1 MTIARGSSGRYLLSS
16 PDHTQLFPETN
27 MSAHGTIRVEDD
39 QLLRGEGRFADD
51 AKPANLAY
59 AHFVRSPHAH
69 ARVKSVDVEQARQAS
84 KVLAALTAKD
94 MEGVG
99 SVSRHP
105 PMTGRNG
112 FKLVM
117 PHRPVLA
124 GEKITHIG
132 QPIAVVIAE
141 TLAAAQD
148 AAELVAVDYEE
159 LPAVTD
165 ARDALKPGAPQL
177 YTDAPGNLAFDFLLP
192 NDENN
197 SQEVERIMKNAA
209 KVARVEHLQQRI
221 VIATM
226 EPRGGTASYDPASDS
241 YALRVCSQGSGP
253 MHGFLS
259 AIMGLPKEKL
269 RVTTEEVGGAF
280 GMKSAPYPEYP
291 ALLVAARLTKR
302 PVHWMATRSESFLSD
317 NQARDSAVVAEL
329 ALDERGKF
337 LALRITQICNVGAF
351 VTPANP
357 HLMTNNFTRCLPGMY
372 RIPHIESAAKC
383 LFTNTVPIGPYRGA
397 GRPEANY
404 VLERLVDEAARVTG
418 IDRVRI
424 RRRNL
429 IPPSAIP
436 YKTPVGTTY
445 DSGEFDAVVEKAIEL
460 SNYAGFSKRR
470 RESKS
475 RKKLRGIGISCFLE
489 HSGGTPTESA
499 SLTFPGGD
507 NMVVGL
513 GVQSTGQ
520 SHATVYPRLV
530 AERLGIRPEQV
541 KHRHGDSSMNL
552 PGAPSVG
559 SRSTMTAGAAVVR
572 GIELLLEKGKK
583 IAAMLL
589 EASEAD
595 IEYKVGVFKVVGTD
609 RRLSLFEVASRS
621 ADLAKRGQ
629 IAENLDTK
637 ATVDTPQTFPN
648 GCHIAEVEIDPDTG
662 EVIVATYT
670 AVDDGGNIIDHTL
683 VEGQVIGALAQGFG
697 QALYET
703 ANYDGSGQLT
713 TGSFLD
719 YAMPRAH
726 HMPPMAEIKA
736 ADHVVPATTNPLGV
750 KGVGEAGT
758 TGSIAAIMN
767 AIADAIPAAAK
778 LNMPATPEKVWRAV
792 REAAGG
798 N

>member
-1 MTIARGSSGRYLLSS
+1 
-16 PDHTQLFPETN
+16 
-27 MSAHGTIRVEDD
+27 MSAHGTLRVEDD
-39 QLLRGEGRFADD
+39 QLLRGEGRYADD
-51 AKPANLAY
+51 VKPANLAY
-59 AHFVRSPHAH
+59 AYFVRSPHAH
-69 ARVKSVDVEQARQAS
+69 ARIKSVDTTEAGKAP
-84 KVLAALTAKD
+84 KVLAVLTAKD

-105 PMTGRNG
+105 PMTGRGG
-112 FKLVM
+112 FKLII

-124 GEKITHIG
+124 GERVTHIG
-132 QPIAVVIAE
+132 QAVAAVIAE

-165 ARDALKPGAPQL
+165 AQAAMQPGAPQL
-177 YTDAPGNLAFDFLLP
+177 YAEAPGNLAFDFLMP
-192 NDENN
+192 NDEKN
-197 SQEVERIMKNAA
+197 SQEVERIIAGA
-209 KVARVEHLQQRI
+209 HKVARVEYAQQRI
-221 VIATM
+221 IMATM
-226 EPRGGTASYDPASDS
+226 EPRGGTASYDPATDS
-241 YALRVCSQGSGP
+241 YSLRVCTQGAGP
-253 MHGFLS
+253 MQGLLS

-269 RVTTEEVGGAF
+269 RVTTDDVGGAF
-280 GMKSAPYPEYP
+280 GMKTAAYPEYP
-291 ALLVAARLTKR
+291 TLLVATRMTRR

-317 NQARDSAVVAEL
+317 NQARESAFVAEL

-337 LALRITQICNVGAF
+337 LALRIRQVGNVGAF

-357 HLMTNNFTRCLPGMY
+357 HSMTNNFTRCLPGMY
-372 RIPHIESAAKC
+372 RIPYLESAAKC
-383 LFTNTVPIGPYRGA
+383 LFTNTLPIGPYRGA

-404 VLERLVDEAARVTG
+404 LLERLVDEAARVTG
-418 IDRVRI
+418 IDRVKI

-445 DSGEFDAVVEKAIEL
+445 DSGEFEAVLDKALEL
-460 SNYAGFSKRR
+460 SNYAEFSKRK

-475 RKKLRGIGISCFLE
+475 RKKLRGVGISCFLE
-489 HSGGTPTESA
+489 HAGGTPTESA
-499 SLTFPGGD
+499 SLTFPGGES
-507 NMVVGL
+507 MVVGL

-520 SHATVYPRLV
+520 GHATVYPRLV
-530 AERLGIRPEQV
+530 AERLGIKPEQV
-541 KHRHGDSSMNL
+541 RHRHGDTDMIL

-559 SRSTMTAGAAVVR
+559 SRSTMAAGAAVVR
-572 GIELLLEKGKK
+572 GIELLVEKGKK

-595 IEYKVGVFKVVGTD
+595 IEYKAGVFKVVGTD
-609 RRLSLFEVASRS
+609 RRLSLFEVAQRS
-621 ADLAKRGQ
+621 AELVKRGQ
-629 IAENLDTK
+629 IAESLDTK

-662 EVIVATYT
+662 EVKVAAYT
-670 AVDDGGNIIDHTL
+670 AVDDGGNILDHTL

-703 ANYDGSGQLT
+703 ANYDANGQLT
-713 TGSFLD
+713 TGSFMD
-719 YAMPRAH
+719 YAMPRAE
-726 HMPPMAEIKA
+726 HMPSISAIMT

-758 TGSIAAIMN
+758 VGSIAAIMN
-767 AIADAIPAAAK
+767 AIADAIPGNAAAK
-778 LNMPATPEKVWRAV
+778 LDMPATPEKVWRACQQA
-792 REAAGG
+792 AAG
-798 N
+798 